1 MSTQRR
7 GLSKAAA
14 GLFAATALAL
24 AFLLAAAPSWAAVT
38 CATTESTST
47 ADADGDGYTD
57 FEECGGITIYG
68 TQVTVPA
75 CPGENTTY
83 PALGCLDP
91 DKKDLFVILVR
102 AASSN
107 IPADGLSSI
116 NVLGAVLHEVPVE
129 VSGLMPYTNITYN
142 QKASKIVESLDTN
155 GTDFGEMPWGT
166 PNSTSSGSIYTQ
178 RIIDFVNGKEGADKP
193 TVYIP
198 YIREVLAHEVGHGL
212 RLTSAFSSKLGY
224 HEANTTPGTI
234 MQQAVVYTGRRAPY
248 TWYIPTAWS
257 GASISGYRL
266 K

>member
-7 GLSKAAA
+7 GLSKSAA

-75 CPGENTTY
+75 CPGENLDY

-91 DKKDLFVILVR
+91 DKKDLFVILLR
-102 AASSN
+102 AASSK

-116 NVLGAVLHEVPVE
+116 SMIGAVVHEVPDAVIK
-129 VSGLMPYTNITYN
+129 LMPYANITYN
-142 QKASKIVESLDTN
+142 QRASKIVESLDTN

-178 RIIDFVNGKEGADKP
+178 RIIDFVTAKGGSADI
-193 TVYIP
+193 YDA

-248 TWYIPTAWS
+248 TWYIPTTWS
-257 GASISGYRL
+257 GASLSSYRL